1 MCISFIDPLRNSMLK
16 KCLTVINPAP
26 PNAIFT
32 SKLIPLWAT
41 ECYYA
46 SQTINTNGE
55 LESLL
60 TTLFILK

>member
-1 MCISFIDPLRNSMLK
+1 MLK